1 MPEPKLTRDG
11 NLRIACLAGNG
22 WPADPL
28 AAAAALRLS
37 VAEQGAGHYGPVQ
50 IFVSGSPDDEAP
62 AAWEVH
68 VGVAVSGMPRP
79 GATIAGQR
87 VLVED
92 YRNLVALSLPHPGP
106 VRELGTTWR
115 RLAEHGRALGHR
127 LRPYWRV
134 ALHRRQLADGNILP
148 LCEVSVFL
156 DQ

>member
-11 NLRIACLAGNG
+11 NLRLACLAGSG

-28 AAAAALRLS
+28 AIAAALRQNLG
-37 VAEQGAGHYGPVQ
+37 EQAVEAYGAVQ
-50 IFVSGSPDDEAP
+50 IFVAGSPEAELP

-68 VGVAVSGMPRP
+68 VGIAVSGLPRP
-79 GATIAGQR
+79 GAVLAGQPI
-87 VLVED
+87 LIED

-106 VRELGTTWR
+106 VRELGSTWS

-134 ALHRRQLADGNILP
+134 ALRRRQLADGNILP
-148 LCEVSVFL
+148 TSEVAVFL
-156 DQ
+156 DR